1 MKIFLS
7 FYIFFLFFSNSFAI
21 EKLEN
26 AHAISMHGIPKYSAD
41 FKHFDYVN
49 FDAPK
54 GGSIKLHQI
63 GSFDTLNN
71 FILKGSPSANLSQVH
86 DSLLTQSFDEPFSMY
101 GLVAES
107 ISVPEDRSWV
117 IFKIRKEAKFHD
129 GNPIRVE
136 DIIWTL
142 NTLKEKGHPFFKF
155 YYGNVKTTEKI
166 SDNEVKFIFQGERN
180 LELPLIIGQMKI
192 LSKKYWEDKFE
203 DVLLESPIG
212 SGPYRVKNFKAGRT
226 IEFERVDDYW
236 GKNLPVN
243 KGRFNFQKLIIE
255 YFRDATVALEAF
267 KSGDYDF
274 RQENQAKR
282 WANAYNFTAI
292 ENGHVKKESVKHE
305 IPTGMQGFFIN
316 TRKEIFKDRVVRK
329 ALNYAFDFEWTNK
342 ILFFNQYERT
352 ASFFSNSDLSSSDLP
367 SKEELELLDP
377 FKNQLPNEI
386 FNTIYE
392 NPINDSSG
400 NVRKNLLIAD
410 KLLYDAGWIIK
421 DGKRINKETGI
432 PLKFTIL
439 LVSPE
444 FERIALP
451 YARNL
456 KKIGIEAKVRT
467 VDSAQYERRLESFSF
482 DMTVVSLGQSLSPGN
497 EQRDFWNSTSA
508 TINGSRNYAGVSSPA
523 VDFLI
528 DKIIAAKNREDLIS
542 ATKAL
547 DRFLLFGYYVV
558 PHWHIQNF
566 RIAYWDKFGQPKINP
581 KYDLGIDT
589 WWYDSKRV
597 KLLETVIK

>member
-1 MKIFLS
+1 MRIFLS
-7 FYIFFLFFSNSFAI
+7 LLFFLFFSNTYAI

-26 AHAISMHGIPKYSAD
+26 AHAISMHGSPKYSKD
-41 FKHFDYVN
+41 FKNFDYVN
-49 FDAPK
+49 INAPK
-54 GGSIKLHQI
+54 GGIIKLHQI

-71 FILKGSPSANLSQVH
+71 FILKGSPAAYLNQVH
-86 DSLLTQSFDEPFSMY
+86 DSLLTQSFDEPFTMY

-155 YYGNVKTTEKI
+155 YYGNIKTAEKI

-192 LSKKYWEDKFE
+192 LSEKYWKDKFK

-226 IEFERVDDYW
+226 IEFERVDNYW
-236 GKNLPVN
+236 GKNLSVN
-243 KGRFNFQKLIIE
+243 QGKFNFEKVVIE

-274 RQENQAKR
+274 REENQAKR
-282 WANAYNFTAI
+282 WANAYNFAAI
-292 ENGHVKKESVKHE
+292 ENGNVKKESVKHE
-305 IPTGMQGFFIN
+305 IPTGMQGFYIN
-316 TRKEIFKDRVVRK
+316 SRKEIFKDRIVRK

-342 ILFFNQYERT
+342 ILFFDQYKRT
-352 ASFFSNSDLSSSDLP
+352 NSFFSNSDLASTNLP
-367 SKEELELLDP
+367 SNEEFKLLNP
-377 FKNQLPNEI
+377 FKKKLPNEV
-386 FNTIYE
+386 FNATYQ
-392 NPINDSSG
+392 NPVNDGSG
-400 NVRKNLLIAD
+400 EIRKNLRIAD
-410 KLLYDAGWIIK
+410 KLLFDAGWIIK
-421 DGKRINKETGI
+421 DGKRINKVTGI

-451 YARNL
+451 FARNL

-467 VDSAQYERRLESFSF
+467 VDSAQYERRLENFSF
-482 DMTVVSLGQSLSPGN
+482 DMAVVSLGQSLSPGN
-497 EQRDFWNSTSA
+497 EQRDFWHSTSA
-508 TINGSRNYAGVSSPA
+508 TINGSRNYSGVSNPA

-528 DKIIAAKNREDLIS
+528 DKIIGAKDRKSLVS
-542 ATKAL
+542 ATQAL
-547 DRFLLFGYYVV
+547 DRVLLFGHYVV

-581 KYDLGIDT
+581 KYDLGLDT
-589 WWYDSKRV
+589 WWIDTNKV
-597 KLLETVIK
+597 KLLETKIK